1 MLSQKNEKKLTA
13 VRQLAVSQF
22 YLISE
27 SNKNYSSLK
36 LYFVRMLSKISCSFY
51 NAAAIAENEDL
62 YLWGSIQSGLL
73 GTEQTKP
80 QV

>member
-1 MLSQKNEKKLTA
+1 
-13 VRQLAVSQF
+13 
-22 YLISE
+22 
-27 SNKNYSSLK
+27 
-36 LYFVRMLSKISCSFY
+36 MLSKISCSSY

-80 QV
+80 QVRF